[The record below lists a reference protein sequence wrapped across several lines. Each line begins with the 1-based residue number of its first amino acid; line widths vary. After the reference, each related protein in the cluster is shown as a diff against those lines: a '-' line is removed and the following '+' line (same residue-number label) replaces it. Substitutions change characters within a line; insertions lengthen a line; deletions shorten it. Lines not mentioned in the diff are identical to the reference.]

1 MKNLKARN
9 LLLIG
14 LISTGLFGF
23 ESTSFAFGKKDK
35 APASIDG
42 NRLENRKEYKDMKST
57 LAHIEN
63 DQTRIEFY
71 KAELKANRK
80 ADLAIETHMSKK
92 ELKKAKADLKRDKKY
107 LKIDRRDLK
116 SDQQV
121 AICDAKKSERAT
133 KKDLR
138 QAKRELRRD
147 LLFNRSDE
155 LTADAEAIQN
165 LESKLEKQ
173 ENHTAWIKEDV
184 DEFFAYL
191 DEEIDETLA

>member
-35 APASIDG
+35 SPTSIDG
-42 NRLENRKEYKDMKST
+42 NRLENRKEYKDMKKT
-57 LAHIEN
+57 LANIEN
-63 DQTRIEFY
+63 DQIRIEFY
-71 KAELKANRK
+71 KAELKANK
-80 ADLAIETHMSKK
+80 DANLAIQTHMSRK
-92 ELKKAKADLKRDKKY
+92 ELRKAKADLQRDKKY

-116 SDQQV
+116 ADQQV
-121 AICDAKKSERAT
+121 AICDAKKSERTT
-133 KKDLR
+133 KKELR
-138 QAKRELRRD
+138 QAKSDLRRD
-147 LLFNRSDE
+147 LMFNRTDE
-155 LTADAEAIQN
+155 LTADVEAIQN
-165 LESKLEKQ
+165 LEAKLEKQ

-191 DEEIDETLA
+191 DEEIDETIA